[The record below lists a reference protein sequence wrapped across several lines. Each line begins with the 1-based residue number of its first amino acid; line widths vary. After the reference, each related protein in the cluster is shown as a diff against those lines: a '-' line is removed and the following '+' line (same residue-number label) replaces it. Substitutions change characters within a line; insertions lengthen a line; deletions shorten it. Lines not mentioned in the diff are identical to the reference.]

1 VKKIIGTLLILAP
14 FAALPPVA
22 HAQQPMAPGATS
34 ADTPPAWR
42 PGMGRQRMMRP
53 GMGGDTARARM
64 LREQIEQR
72 FGQMVQQ
79 ELQLTEP
86 QMQQLHAAMR
96 AHQERRRELAQRQ
109 QAVNE
114 AIRYQMRP
122 GIAADRDSLSRL
134 LDAQTHLRV
143 EHAQQEE
150 QLDREVNF
158 LTPVQRARFMQM
170 MRALEQRI
178 QEIRM
183 RQMQRMGPGGPQ
195 QGQWGPRPNQRPM
208 RQPPE

>member
-1 VKKIIGTLLILAP
+1 MKKIARTLLILAP
-14 FAALPPVA
+14 FAALPLAVR
-22 HAQQPMAPGATS
+22 AQQPVAPGAMG
-34 ADTPPAWR
+34 ADTPPPMR
-42 PGMGRQRMMRP
+42 PGMMRP
-53 GMGGDTARARM
+53 GMMRPGMMMQDTMRARM

-86 QMQQLHAAMR
+86 QMQQLRGAVR
-96 AHQERRRELAQRQ
+96 AHTERRRELGQRQ
-109 QAVNE
+109 QAVNQ

-122 GIAADRDSLSRL
+122 GIAADRDSLARL

-143 EHAQQEE
+143 EHVQQEE
-150 QLDREVNF
+150 QLEHELGF

-170 MRALEQRI
+170 MRTFEQRI

-183 RQMQRMGPGGPQ
+183 RQMRQMQGMGPEGPQ
-195 QGQWGPRPNQRPM
+195 PGPWGPRRP
-208 RQPPE
+208 